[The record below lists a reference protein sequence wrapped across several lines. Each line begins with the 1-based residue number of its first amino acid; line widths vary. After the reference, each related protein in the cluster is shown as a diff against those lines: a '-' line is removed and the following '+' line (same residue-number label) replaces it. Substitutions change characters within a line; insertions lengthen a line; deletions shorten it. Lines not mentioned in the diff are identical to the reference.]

1 MYEGPKDIPNDE
13 VISVYVVV
21 NGSLGMSPG
30 KIAAQVFHATRL
42 WKDYLH
48 KQKFLRTEPWVGE
61 GASVPAWENQGCR
74 VVTRLAETEHLFN
87 RVMKEIDGVGM
98 QDEGLT
104 EVPYGSWTV
113 FITRPFT
120 RANAPRLLH
129 NKRIQLL

>member
-1 MYEGPKDIPNDE
+1 MYEGVTDIPNDE

-21 NGSLGMSPG
+21 NGSLGMSTG

-42 WKDYLH
+42 WKDEQQAKWNDRPLLLWYGPSL
-48 KQKFLRTEPWVGE
+48 KE
-61 GASVPAWENQGCR
+61 WEAQGCR

-87 RVMKEIDGVGM
+87 RVMEEIDGVGM

-104 EVPYGSWTV
+104 EVPHGSWTV

-129 NKRIQLL
+129 NKKIQLL